1 MAMRL
6 TSKRFL
12 LTLLVLGCTLPGLRH
27 ELQAE
32 PLSNSGVLLDRI
44 VALVDDGVV
53 LQSELDQQM
62 RMIIHQLREQGTRM
76 PPPEVLRQQVL
87 EALVVQ
93 KVQLQRAERLG
104 LRVGDEQLNLALQQV
119 AQRNNLTLAQLPDAL
134 AADGI
139 NYATFREQLRRDM
152 TIDALRQ
159 RDVLARIAVSE
170 REIRRWLEQQ
180 QSTRGARLDYDI
192 SQILIPLP
200 EDPSAQQ
207 VADAR
212 ERVDRI
218 HAQLEAGEDFAEM
231 AVRES
236 SGQQALA
243 GGHLGWR
250 RGSQLPQQFAD
261 VIQALSAG
269 EISEPVRSS
278 SGFHIFRVNATRGGE
293 EQAVVQE
300 QTRARHIL
308 LVPDE
313 IHDDESVRT
322 RLATIRER
330 IAEGESFANIAMVE
344 SADTSSAARGGDLG
358 WNPPG
363 AFVPEFEEVLTRLE
377 PGELSEPF
385 RTPFGWHIILLE
397 DRQQR
402 DTTEEVRRMQAVQ
415 AIRASKMEQETELW
429 LRRLRDEAWVEIR
442 GS

>member
-1 MAMRL
+1 MRL
-6 TSKRFL
+6 IAKRFI
-12 LTLLVLGCTLPGLRH
+12 LTFVLLGCALPALRD
-27 ELQAE
+27 ELHAE
-32 PLSNSGVLLDRI
+32 PLSNSGLLLDRI

-62 RMIIHQLREQGTRM
+62 GMIVHQLREQGTRM
-76 PPPEVLRQQVL
+76 PPAEILRQQVL
-87 EALVVQ
+87 EALVIQ

-104 LRVGDEQLNLALQQV
+104 LRIGDEQLNLALQQV

-134 AADGI
+134 AADGMD
-139 NYATFREQLRRDM
+139 YAVFREQLRRDM

-159 RDVLARIAVSE
+159 RDVLGRIAVSE
-170 REIRRWLEQQ
+170 REIQRWLEQQ

-207 VADAR
+207 VAEAR
-212 ERVDRI
+212 ERADRV
-218 HAQLEAGEDFAEM
+218 HSQLQEGEDFAEL

-236 SGQQALA
+236 SGQQALS

-250 RGSQLPQQFAD
+250 RGSQLPQQFAGA
-261 VIQALSAG
+261 IQALSAG
-269 EISEPVRSS
+269 EISLPVRSS

-293 EQAVVQE
+293 DQAVVQL

-308 LVPDE
+308 LMPDE
-313 IHDDESVRT
+313 IHDDEAVRT
-322 RLATIRER
+322 RLSLLRER
-330 IAEGESFANIAMVE
+330 IVAGESFSSIAMVE
-344 SADTSSAARGGDLG
+344 SHDAGSAARGGDLG

-363 AFVPEFEEVLTRLE
+363 AFVPEFEAVLDRLE

-385 RTPFGWHIILLE
+385 RSPFGWHLILLE

-442 GS
+442 GG